1 MNSGSD
7 FYLRS
12 LIIKNKAAPIS
23 IDDFRLSKIKNIIN
37 SWAGNW
43 LSEIIK
49 SGSSAKGTAI
59 KNVSDIDLFISLK
72 SDTVETL
79 KEIYNSLDSYVKSKG
94 VITKR
99 QNVSIKINCFGLAI
113 DLVPGKRQ
121 QGYQNFHSIYSSKR
135 DTWMQTNIKAQI
147 DLISKSTHKDEII
160 LTKIWRKNHGLDFPS
175 TYLELIAT
183 EALKYK
189 WGRNLSN
196 NFWDVLIYLKDNFAG
211 KVITDPSNSNN
222 KVSDILCKYEKE
234 IIAAKAKE
242 SLSKKDWSGIVW

>member
-7 FYLRS
+7 YYLKI
-12 LIIKNKAAPIS
+12 LIINNKAASIS

-37 SWAGNW
+37 SWAGSQ

-72 SDTVETL
+72 SDTVEAL
-79 KEIYNSLDSYVKSKG
+79 KEIYNSLDSYIKSKG
-94 VITKR
+94 IITKR
-99 QNVSIKINCFGLAI
+99 QNVSIKIRYFGLAI
-113 DLVPGKRQ
+113 DLVPGKKQ
-121 QGYQNFHSIYSSKR
+121 PGYQNYHSIYSSKK

-160 LTKIWRKNHGLDFPS
+160 LTKIWRKNHRLDFPS
-175 TYLELIAT
+175 TYLELIVT
-183 EALKYK
+183 EVLKYK
-189 WGRNLSN
+189 SVRDLSN
-196 NFWDVLIYLKDNFAG
+196 NFLDVLTYLKDNFVG

-222 KVSDILCKYEKE
+222 KISDILYKYEKE